1 MSTPIPATPK
11 PIKLSRHKQW
21 THIDDSDRGA
31 SGYTVGRGPRQN
43 WYGLDMLTNRKIDDT
58 LWNNLE
64 SAQGPGGD
72 MGRVRAAQE
81 AILSAGYTMADMGK
95 EGVVAGGL
103 SGMRW
108 AADPNKMKKWGWTQG
123 EDGSWRHKS
132 WGDANIEYGDY
143 EGSYDDYRK
152 GLVDTQKEPEAE
164 APAPVSPPVEEAIP
178 VPPAQKKAASINRI
192 ARNPSLG
199 PKRMW
204 KDQKFGATG
213 LA

>member
-11 PIKLSRHKQW
+11 PLKLSRHSQW
-21 THIDDSDRGA
+21 THIDDSDRGR

-43 WYGLDMLTNRKIDDT
+43 WYGMDMLTNRKIDDT
-58 LWNNLE
+58 LWNNLSAAE
-64 SAQGPGGD
+64 SSKD

-108 AADPNKMKKWGWTQG
+108 AADPNKMKKWGWSQG
-123 EDGSWRHKS
+123 KDGSWRHKS
-132 WGDANIEYGDY
+132 WGEANIEYGDF
-143 EGSYDDYRK
+143 EGSFEDYQK
-152 GLVDTQKEPEAE
+152 GLVDTQKEPEVQ
-164 APAPVSPPVEEAIP
+164 PSSVSPSIEVPLA
-178 VPPAQKKAASINRI
+178 VPPAQKRAASINKI